1 MTSQLDYNAELP
13 RDVPNDKA
21 PHIATTNLRQ
31 RDNHG
36 PPNSAG
42 RVYRLAILLFGALQ
56 DSRRSARLPLAT
68 TR

>member
-1 MTSQLDYNAELP
+1 MTTQLDCDAELP
-13 RDVPNDKA
+13 RYVPNDK
-21 PHIATTNLRQ
+21 PLHIATTNLRQ

-42 RVYRLAILLFGALQ
+42 RVDRLAILLFGALQ